1 MAISFGALVLRSCQE
16 ISSRDLGQRSY
27 IESTKLVRRDLAQTS
42 CTQISHKHLAKRPL
56 WQRETET
63 ERERETDRQTERE
76 RETESERERERDRE
90 RERETEHVQISS
102 ALAKRPLLRSCIETL
117 HRDLL
122 QRSCREVSYRDLN
135 QRSLIL

>member
-76 RETESERERERDRE
+76 RETDRQTERERQTDRQTERERQTDRQTESERERERETGRE
-90 RERETEHVQISS
+90 RERQSMYRY
-102 ALAKRPLLRSCIETL
+102 LQLLP
-117 HRDLL
+117 RDLF
-122 QRSCREVSYRDLN
+122 
-135 QRSLIL
+135 